1 MKHKRYFIIGK
12 SSAISHKDIKFIA
25 YRMFMKWT
33 LPVSEKLELIIDCD
47 YTVRSQTDIPTQ
59 LQKRK
64 RLEFMPLA
72 KFLQIAKRQ
81 NDPVIDDM
89 LKKVSMPLKPDPVA
103 RVARKDYTK
112 KPKSST
118 LKIRISETR
127 KKQNS
132 SFSPHLPDELSVY
145 LV

>member
-1 MKHKRYFIIGK
+1 MKHKRYFIIGR
-12 SSAISHKDIKFIA
+12 SSVISHKDIKFIA

-33 LPVSEKLELIIDCD
+33 SPTSQKLDLIIECD
-47 YTVRSQTDIPTQ
+47 DTVRFQMDAQSQK
-59 LQKRK
+59 KRQFE
-64 RLEFMPLA
+64 LMPLA

-89 LKKVSMPLKPDPVA
+89 LKKVSIPLKPTPVA

-118 LKIRISETR
+118 LKIRIRETR

-145 LV
+145 VV